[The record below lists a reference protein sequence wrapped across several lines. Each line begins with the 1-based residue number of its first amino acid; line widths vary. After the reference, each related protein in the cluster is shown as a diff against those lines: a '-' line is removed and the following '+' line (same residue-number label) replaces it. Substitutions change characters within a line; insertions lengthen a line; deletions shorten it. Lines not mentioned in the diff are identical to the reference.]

1 MSDLEAIQG
10 VAAASVE
17 AVNGVAKASV
27 EAVNGVEVVAAA
39 TGASRFV
46 NATGGGFIAT
56 AANSDRTNWSTYDGT
71 DSSSPKAFSL
81 AFGRNANGQGVYVC
95 TRDAASREIQISGT
109 DVTTDAVWTDI
120 NISPNDKQ
128 YKVAWGAKS
137 GTTAG
142 VWMSVGDDGLVM
154 RSTDGGANW
163 SAVDMSSTNLGSKVI
178 TNIATNGQ
186 GKWMFFAGSTSSAYM
201 FVSTDDG
208 ASFSQSLPFDDND
221 EPQSF
226 EGLVYTNSTWIVAYS
241 RQSEVNFRSCAD
253 SDTSDWGS
261 EFRVNST
268 NFPDRNIGS
277 NNSAHSVTFANPSQQ
292 TQFIRMAA
300 ANSKVCAVSTAD
312 EVILTF
318 SANGKVLN
326 NGQFVDGNAS
336 GETKLSI
343 DGGDTCMDVCTD
355 GSTWLVSCKGGDVH
369 ESTDNA
375 DSWTRIVN
383 DLSISGTQYD
393 LNAITC
399 DVVLPL

>member
-1 MSDLEAIQG
+1 MADYEAI
-10 VAAASVE
+10 
-17 AVNGVAKASV
+17 NGVANANV
-27 EAVNGVEVVAAA
+27 EAINGVGKANCEAVQGLTVPSTA
-39 TGASRFV
+39 TGATRWV
-46 NATGGGFIAT
+46 LATGGGYIAT
-56 AANSDRTNWSTYDGT
+56 AANSDRTSWSTYDGT
-71 DSSSPKAFSL
+71 ANSSPKAFAM
-81 AFGRNANGQGVYVC
+81 AFGKNANGQGIYVC

-109 DVTTDAVWTDI
+109 DVTTNATWTDV
-120 NISPNDKQ
+120 NISPNDDQ
-128 YKVAWGAKS
+128 YQVAWGAKS
-137 GTTAG
+137 GSAAG

-178 TNIATNGQ
+178 TNIATNGA
-186 GKWMFFAGSTSSAYM
+186 GKWMFFAGSTSNAYM
-201 FVSTDDG
+201 YVSTDDG
-208 ASFSQSLPFDDND
+208 ATFSESLPFDDNN
-221 EPQSF
+221 EPQSY

-241 RQSEVNFRSCAD
+241 RGSAVKFRSCAD

-261 EFRVNST
+261 EFAVDST

-277 NNSAHSVTFANPSQQ
+277 NGAAASVTFANPSQQ
-292 TQFIRMAA
+292 SQFIRMAA
-300 ANSKVCAVSTAD
+300 ANGKVCAVSTAD

-318 SANGKVLN
+318 DANGKVLN
-326 NGQFVDGNAS
+326 GGQFVDGNAS

-369 ESTDNA
+369 ESTNNA
-375 DSWTRIVN
+375 DSWTRVLN
-383 DLSISGTQYD
+383 DLTIDSSQRD